1 MWRNYACKADLGL
14 FNHSFPVNSN
24 LFLLPITGQLQFM
37 PAVTGCEDGRHP
49 GRSPTPCRAQAP
61 SLAHLYRWAIW
72 EKKAGVKVK
81 QRENHT
87 EVSITTKRSHGA
99 CFCRHPI
106 QCFINHASEGH
117 LTLILNSIMPDH
129 SVLYAVCT
137 CEPSGELEVKS
148 CSWFYLKD
156 VHHVRHLRGLRYAGG
171 RFTVPPSPSQMCR
184 AHQYKWH
191 LQKIFDYSEAGAQT
205 W

>member
-24 LFLLPITGQLQFM
+24 LFLLPITGPLQFM

-87 EVSITTKRSHGA
+87 EVSITTK
-99 CFCRHPI
+99 
-106 QCFINHASEGH
+106 
-117 LTLILNSIMPDH
+117 
-129 SVLYAVCT
+129 
-137 CEPSGELEVKS
+137 PSGELEVKS

-184 AHQYKWH
+184 VHQYKWH